1 MCPRTIFCPR
11 YVAGLVPRL
20 AGSAAAADDG
30 TTATGTLAA
39 AINLITVR
47 RLGASVILPVWRT
60 TRTSRRTPGPPRP
73 RVGPP
78 ITEEIMRLTARDAAA
93 AARRR
98 LPDEATALYRDLR
111 SRRRTARDYLRTS
124 TRQEHVGALGNVSRL
139 FQAVDPVPGW
149 FNLDDASH
157 FWLVLRMQSALG
169 VTGDLLEIGSYH
181 GRSTAFMA
189 ACLEAGERL
198 VVCDAFEADTEDEYR
213 DKPSAMTLRANV
225 ARVRPRRGR
234 PGRRARMPDSDLTLG
249 TDESFRFVHVDGGHT
264 ADAVHGDLELVAPSL
279 LPGGVIAVDDYH
291 HPLWSEVHVGVD
303 RWLHAN
309 PAWTKLAD
317 LNRHRAQER
326 RELYLR
332 RR

>member
-1 MCPRTIFCPR
+1 
-11 YVAGLVPRL
+11 
-20 AGSAAAADDG
+20 
-30 TTATGTLAA
+30 
-39 AINLITVR
+39 
-47 RLGASVILPVWRT
+47 
-60 TRTSRRTPGPPRP
+60 
-73 RVGPP
+73 
-78 ITEEIMRLTARDAAA
+78 MRLTARDAAA

-225 ARVRPRRGR
+225 ARVRPDVDDRVVVHECLS
-234 PGRRARMPDSDLTLG
+234 SDLTLG

-317 LNRHRAQER
+317 LNRHGAQGR
-326 RELYLR
+326 KLYLR